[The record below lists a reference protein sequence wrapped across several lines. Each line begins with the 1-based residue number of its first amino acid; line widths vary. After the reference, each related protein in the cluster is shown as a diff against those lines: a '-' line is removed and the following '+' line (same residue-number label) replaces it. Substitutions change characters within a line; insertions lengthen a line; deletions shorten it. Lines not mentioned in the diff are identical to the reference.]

1 MEKTVS
7 YSWNGTAEIAAAN
20 YPNMRLFQRQTV
32 HPPGP
37 NGKTNSVCVI
47 FPDSVCVI
55 FPDCIN
61 A

>member
-47 FPDSVCVI
+47 FPD
-55 FPDCIN
+55 CID